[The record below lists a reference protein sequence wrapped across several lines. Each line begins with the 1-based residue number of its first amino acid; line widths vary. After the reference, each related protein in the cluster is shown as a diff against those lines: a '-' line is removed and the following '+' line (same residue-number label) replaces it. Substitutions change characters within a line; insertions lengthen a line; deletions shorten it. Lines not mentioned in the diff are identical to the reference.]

1 MSRTADAPGIDEL
14 RSAWSTRRS
23 FNATLCGGRAVMEGL
38 ADGTP
43 VTPGALATATG
54 LALDVVAESIRLA
67 GATGVETDDGAI
79 VGAALTLRPTPH
91 QFRVRGHDLY
101 TWCGFDALFVPIVLG
116 ELAEVVSACPATG
129 AEIRLTVGPDGTV
142 SKRSP
147 DAVVVGIV
155 GREVLSCCSTT
166 GPGSDVCSQ
175 MPFFASHDAAERWL
189 GVHPGVAI
197 VDLDTARPIAAAFAA
212 TFP

>member
-1 MSRTADAPGIDEL
+1 MIARRPGPSDITAFTSSR
-14 RSAWSTRRS
+14 
-23 FNATLCGGRAVMEGL
+23 RASEIAGY
-38 ADGTP
+38 
-43 VTPGALATATG
+43 TG
-54 LALDVVAESIRLA
+54 DPEQN
-67 GATGVETDDGAI
+67 E
-79 VGAALTLRPTPH
+79 
-91 QFRVRGHDLY
+91 
-101 TWCGFDALFVPIVLG
+101 
-116 ELAEVVSACPATG
+116 
-129 AEIRLTVGPDGTV
+129 
-142 SKRSP
+142 RSP